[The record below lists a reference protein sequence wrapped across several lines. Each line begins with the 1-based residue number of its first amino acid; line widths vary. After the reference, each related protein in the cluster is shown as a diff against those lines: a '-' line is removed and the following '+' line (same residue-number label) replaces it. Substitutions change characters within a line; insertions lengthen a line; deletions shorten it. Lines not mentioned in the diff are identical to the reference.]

1 MGGNLGMCENVGYDP
16 IAEVPSIYVREMRK
30 RALNAML
37 TQMQVEEDQNADTD
51 NMTPAEL
58 RDYYDRR
65 AKQRLLKMDPL
76 E

>member
-1 MGGNLGMCENVGYDP
+1 MCENVGYDP